1 MAEAFTYVINAG
13 GITSSSTYPYT
24 ASKGS
29 CRFDPSTA
37 AAQLTGF
44 TDVQTDEAA
53 LMKVRWADGRRTAA
67 VTCNCLPPMHCG
79 AC

>member
-53 LMKVRWADGRRTAA
+53 LMKVRWADGCSDLQLLAA
-67 VTCNCLPPMHCG
+67 HALWRLLIPS
-79 AC
+79 